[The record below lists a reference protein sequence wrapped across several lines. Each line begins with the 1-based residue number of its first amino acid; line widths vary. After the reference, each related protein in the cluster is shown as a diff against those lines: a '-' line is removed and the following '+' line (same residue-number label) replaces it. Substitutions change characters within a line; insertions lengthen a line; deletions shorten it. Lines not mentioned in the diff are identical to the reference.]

1 MLFWSGIVLMLALS
15 LDGFGVGFAYGLR
28 NIRIPFSS
36 LLTVASCSMLAM
48 GLSMFA
54 GHGFDSLIQG
64 FDTSAFGAVIL
75 TVVGIWQ
82 VAQGL
87 RQKQET
93 EEEEAVPAISYNTS
107 LQQDLLFKIYLKPMG
122 LVIQVLRTP
131 AVADMDGSG
140 AINFREALVLGF
152 ALALDSFGA
161 GFGAA
166 LTGFSLALIPG
177 VALGQLL
184 LVSLGRKIGKQ
195 LIPKQIGQ
203 RFTLV
208 PGVVLILMGIFKLFT

>member
-15 LDGFGVGFAYGLR
+15 LDGFGVGFAYGLH